1 MTDSATQS
9 DTQPLSIA
17 VVVAPLVITST
28 TLPAGTVGTP
38 YSVTLAATGGVP
50 PYAWSR
56 VSGKLPNGLALGSSG
71 TITGTPSKRGLYTFT
86 VRVTDSRGTRVSKT
100 FSIQINRP

>member
-38 YSVTLAATGGVP
+38 YSVTLAATGGVL
-50 PYAWSR
+50 PYTWSR
-56 VSGKLPNGLALGSSG
+56 VSGKLPNGLTLSPAGV
-71 TITGTPSKRGLYTFT
+71 ITGTPSKRGLYTFT
-86 VRVTDSRGTRVSKT
+86 VRVRDSLGTQVTKA